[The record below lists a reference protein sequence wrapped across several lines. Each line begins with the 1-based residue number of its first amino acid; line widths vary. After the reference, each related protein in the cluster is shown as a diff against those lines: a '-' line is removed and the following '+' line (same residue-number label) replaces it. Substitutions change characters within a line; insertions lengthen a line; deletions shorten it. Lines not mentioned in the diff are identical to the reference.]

1 MKYKLFASLGL
12 LAFLAGC
19 EKQPSYIKVKV
30 PAASVHSVRM
40 DPVLPA
46 FDKKGDTI
54 KLRASA
60 FYKDDSYMGPPKKVS
75 WSSSD
80 SSVATVSLDGLVT
93 IISSGDTKIIANT
106 MAGDKKLEADLA
118 IKAVIISRVEIV
130 PPDNLEE
137 NNSIH
142 MGDEVKFTAKVFNDR
157 GDVIPDAKIKW
168 RTSDYAATV
177 GADGTVE
184 GRSLGDTQV
193 IAESG
198 QHHKRFV
205 INVLDWRKEKKKSR
219 RRKR

>member
-1 MKYKLFASLGL
+1 M
-12 LAFLAGC
+12 
-19 EKQPSYIKVKV
+19 
-30 PAASVHSVRM
+30 HSVRM
-40 DPVLPA
+40 DPVLPP
-46 FDKKGDTI
+46 FERKGDTI

-60 FYKDDSYMGPPKKVS
+60 FYKDDSYMGPPKKVD

-93 IISSGDTKIIANT
+93 IISSGTTKIMAT
-106 MAGDKKLEADLA
+106 SMAGEQKLEAHLP
-118 IKAVIISRVEIV
+118 ITAVIIARVEVV
-130 PPDNLEE
+130 PPENLGE

-157 GDVIPDAKIKW
+157 GDVIPDAKVKW

-177 GADGTVE
+177 GPDGTVE

-193 IAESG
+193 IAEAG

-205 INVLDWRKEKKKSR
+205 INVLDWRKEKKKKRR
-219 RRKR
+219 RRK